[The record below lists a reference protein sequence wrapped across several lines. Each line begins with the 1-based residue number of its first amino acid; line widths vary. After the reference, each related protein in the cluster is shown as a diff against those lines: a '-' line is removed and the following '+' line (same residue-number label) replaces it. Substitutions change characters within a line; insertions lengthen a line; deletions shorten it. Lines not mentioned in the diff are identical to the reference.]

1 MRVSGVSSESHST
14 ELLKELDADADA
26 QQLHLVRGSASSIV
40 NVGISYQ
47 VTKERYTVPQE
58 TNIAHLEKKE
68 NDLQKCLGGGYV
80 SFMEG
85 ISLCADFDS
94 CIFKKK
100 KYCSEPLV
108 I

>member
-1 MRVSGVSSESHST
+1 MPMPSSFTWYE
-14 ELLKELDADADA
+14 
-26 QQLHLVRGSASSIV
+26 GGASSIV

-58 TNIAHLEKKE
+58 TNIDHLEKKE

-94 CIFKKK
+94 CILKKK